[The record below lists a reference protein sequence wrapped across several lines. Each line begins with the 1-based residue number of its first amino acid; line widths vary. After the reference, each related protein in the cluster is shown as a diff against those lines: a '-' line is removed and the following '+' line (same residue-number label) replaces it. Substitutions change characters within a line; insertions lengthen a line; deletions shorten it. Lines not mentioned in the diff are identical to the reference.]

1 MKGTKSK
8 EMLLMFGAFSA
19 SALMLTVMQ
28 VPFEG
33 GFFAWVCLVPFILVC
48 RPEARLWRLM
58 WISYVVSFLYWL
70 GNLYWI
76 GLVTVPAY
84 VLFSMS
90 QGLYWPVLVVC
101 VRYVR
106 RKWPGGL
113 LVAVP
118 ILFVGAEAWQGV
130 IYTGFNWRL
139 LGHSQWNNLPVIQI
153 ADVFGAAG
161 VSLLIAVVNGL
172 VAELIIAATGGK
184 ILRVQ
189 NAVKVCIAGCLIA
202 GTLIYGHRRLA
213 QTPEH
218 ITAGPVVGSVQ
229 PNIPSEIKEMSES
242 GDAILDDLI
251 SDSNDCFDAGA
262 ELVAWPETIVLSTLN
277 QDFLSVLVSLGRED
291 DKAVVYNRA
300 IERHTK
306 DKGYV
311 LLGSHARTLVE
322 SDDGTRY
329 LVKDQYNSAFLY
341 TPAGLQD
348 PERYDKMHLVP
359 FGEYIPFKESVPFIY
374 QLVLNLSP
382 YDYDY
387 NLTKGAEFTTFEMK
401 ADNKKYGFGALICY
415 DDTDPKV
422 TRRMVV
428 SDEGKKKA
436 DWLVNISN
444 DGWYVRYKNGKVL
457 PSVELSQ
464 RTAITAFR
472 AVENRVS
479 IIRSVNTGISC
490 LIDSTGLIRDGFISG
505 TLPEAAMDRQGVEG
519 WFVDRIA
526 IDDRVT
532 FFSRHGQWLEFL
544 CGAVITA
551 AVLAACIDAARGR
564 RSGKAGR

>member
-1 MKGTKSK
+1 MT
-8 EMLLMFGAFSA
+8 FGAFSA
-19 SALMLTVMQ
+19 SALMLTVIQ
-28 VPFEG
+28 VPLKG
-33 GFFAWVCLVPFILVC
+33 GLFAWICLVPFILVC
-48 RPEARLWRLM
+48 QPEVRLWRLM
-58 WISYVVSFLYWL
+58 WISYIVSFLYWL

-76 GLVTVPAY
+76 GLVTVPAW

-90 QGLYWPVLVVC
+90 QGLYWPLLVVC

-106 RKWPGGL
+106 RKWPGAL
-113 LVAVP
+113 LVTVP

-139 LGHSQWNNLPVIQI
+139 LAHSQWNILPVIQI
-153 ADVFGAAG
+153 ADIFGAAG
-161 VSLLIAVVNGL
+161 VSLLIAVVNVL
-172 VAELIIAATGGK
+172 VAELIIAAIGGK

-189 NAVKVCIAGCLIA
+189 NAVKVGVVGCLIA
-202 GTLIYGHRRLA
+202 GTLVYGFRRLA

-218 ITAGPVVGSVQ
+218 ITAGPLIGSVQ
-229 PNIPSEIKEMSES
+229 SNIPSEIKEMSES
-242 GDAILDDLI
+242 GDVILDDLI
-251 SDSNDCFDAGA
+251 SNSNSCFDAGA
-262 ELVAWPETIVLSTLN
+262 ELVTWPETIVLSSLN
-277 QDFLSVLVSLGRED
+277 SGYVDLCKEGTRPKIYDQVISDHVRD
-291 DKAVVYNRA
+291 
-300 IERHTK
+300 T
-306 DKGYV
+306 GYV
-311 LLGSHARTLVE
+311 LLGAHSAKVDVATMTITNRH
-322 SDDGTRY
+322 
-329 LVKDQYNSAFLY
+329 NSAFLY

-348 PERYDKMHLVP
+348 PSRYDKMHLVP
-359 FGEYIPFKESVPFIY
+359 FGEYIPFKESAPFIY

-387 NLTKGAEFTTFEMK
+387 NLTKGVEFTTFEMK

-422 TRRMVV
+422 TRGMVV
-428 SDEGKKKA
+428 SDEGAKKA

-444 DGWYVRYKNGKVL
+444 DGWYVRYKDGKVL

-464 RTAITAFR
+464 RTVITAFR

-505 TLPEAAMDRQGVEG
+505 NLPEAAMDRQGVEG
-519 WFVDRIA
+519 WFVDRVA

-532 FFSRHGQWLEFL
+532 FFSRHGQWLELL
-544 CGAVITA
+544 CGAVITI
-551 AVLAACIDAARGR
+551 AVLAACIDAARER
-564 RSGKAGR
+564 KSAKADR

>member
-1 MKGTKSK
+1 MT
-8 EMLLMFGAFSA
+8 FGAFAA
-19 SALMLTVMQ
+19 SALMLTVIQ

-33 GFFAWVCLVPFILVC
+33 GVLAWVCLVPFILVC
-48 RPEARLWRLM
+48 RPEGRLWRLM
-58 WISYVVSFLYWL
+58 WISYLVSLVYWL

-76 GLVTVPAY
+76 GLVTVPGY
-84 VLFSMS
+84 VLFSIS

-101 VRYVR
+101 VRYFR
-106 RKWPGGL
+106 RKWAGGL
-113 LVAVP
+113 LVTVP
-118 ILFVGAEAWQGV
+118 LLFVGAEAWQGV

-153 ADVFGAAG
+153 ADMFGVAG
-161 VSLLIAVVNGL
+161 VSLLIAMVNGL

-189 NAVKVCIAGCLIA
+189 NAVKVCVVGCLVG
-202 GTLIYGHRRLA
+202 GTLIYGYRRLA

-218 ITAGPVVGSVQ
+218 VTAGPLIGSVQ
-229 PNIPSEIKEMSES
+229 PNIPSEIKELSES
-242 GDAILDDLI
+242 GDEILDDLL
-251 SDSNDCFDAGA
+251 SASGACFDAGA
-262 ELVAWPETIVLSTLN
+262 EFVAWPETIVLCSLN
-277 QDFLSVLVSLGRED
+277 VGYVDLCKEGTRPKIYDRMISD
-291 DKAVVYNRA
+291 
-300 IERHTK
+300 HTK
-306 DKGYV
+306 DTGYV
-311 LLGSHARTLVE
+311 LLGAHSADVDVATMKI
-322 SDDGTRY
+322 TN
-329 LVKDQYNSAFLY
+329 QYNSAFLY
-341 TPAGLQD
+341 TPAGLMD
-348 PERYDKMHLVP
+348 PKRYDKMHLVP
-359 FGEYIPFKESVPFIY
+359 FGEYIPFKESAPFIY
-374 QLVLNLSP
+374 RLILNLSP

-387 NLTKGAEFTTFEMK
+387 NLTKGTEFTTFEMK

-415 DDTDPKV
+415 DDTNPKV
-422 TRRMVV
+422 TRRMAV
-428 SDEGKKKA
+428 SDEGRKKA

-444 DGWYVRYKNGKVL
+444 DGWYVRYKNEKVL

-505 TLPEAAMDRQGVEG
+505 NLPEAAMERQGVEG
-519 WFVDRIA
+519 WFVDRIT

-544 CGAVITA
+544 CGAMITA
-551 AVLAACIDAARGR
+551 AVLAVCIDAARERKATR
-564 RSGKAGR
+564 RIVDP

>member
-1 MKGTKSK
+1 MKGRRSK

-28 VPFEG
+28 VPFRG
-33 GFFAWVCLVPFILVC
+33 GFFAWVCLVPFIVVC
-48 RPEARLWRLM
+48 RPESRLWRLM
-58 WISYVVSFLYWL
+58 WISYVVSLLYWL

-76 GLVTVPAY
+76 GMVTVPGY
-84 VLFSMS
+84 VLFSIS

-153 ADVFGAAG
+153 ADIFGAAG
-161 VSLLIAVVNGL
+161 VSLLIAMVNGL

-184 ILRVQ
+184 IRRVQ
-189 NAVKVCIAGCLIA
+189 NAVKFFIVGCLIA
-202 GTLIYGHRRLA
+202 GTLIYGHRRLSH
-213 QTPEH
+213 TPEH
-218 ITAGPVVGSVQ
+218 LTTGPLVGSVQ
-229 PNIPSEIKEMSES
+229 SNIPSEIKELSES
-242 GDAILDDLI
+242 GDTILVDLF
-251 SDSNDCFDAGA
+251 SASEACFNAGA
-262 ELVAWPETIVLSTLN
+262 KFVAWPETIVLCTLN
-277 QDFLSVLVSLGRED
+277 TGYVDECIDGTRPKIYDQIISD
-291 DKAVVYNRA
+291 
-300 IERHTK
+300 HTK
-306 DKGYV
+306 DTGYV
-311 LLGSHARTLVE
+311 LLGAHSAKVDVLDRTIT
-322 SDDGTRY
+322 DR
-329 LVKDQYNSAFLY
+329 YNSALLY

-348 PERYDKMHLVP
+348 PDRYDKMHLVP

-374 QLVLNLSP
+374 QLIRKLTP

-387 NLTKGAEFTTFEMK
+387 NLTKGTEFTTFEMK

-428 SDEGKKKA
+428 SEEGRKKA

-444 DGWYVRYKNGKVL
+444 DGWYVRYKNEKVL

-505 TLPEAAMDRQGVEG
+505 TLPAGAMDRQGVEG
-519 WFVDRIA
+519 WFVDRIQ

-544 CGAVITA
+544 CGAAIA
-551 AVLAACIDAARGR
+551 AVVLTVCVDGARGR
-564 RSGKAGR
+564 RSGRAGR

>member
-1 MKGTKSK
+1 MKGRRSK

-19 SALMLTVMQ
+19 SALMLTIIQ
-28 VPFEG
+28 VPFKG
-33 GFFAWVCLVPFILVC
+33 GILAWICLVPFILVC
-48 RPEARLWRLM
+48 RPEVRLWRLM
-58 WISYVVSFLYWL
+58 WISYVVSLLYWL

-76 GLVTVPAY
+76 GLVTVPGY
-84 VLFSMS
+84 VLFSIS

-113 LVAVP
+113 LAVVP

-139 LGHSQWNNLPVIQI
+139 LGHSQWINLPVIQI

-161 VSLLIAVVNGL
+161 VSLLIAMVNGL
-172 VAELIIAATGGK
+172 VAELIISATGGK
-184 ILRVQ
+184 ILSVR
-189 NAVKVCIAGCLIA
+189 NAVKVGVVGCLVA
-202 GTLIYGHRRLA
+202 GTLVYGFGRLA

-218 ITAGPVVGSVQ
+218 VTSGPLIGSVQ
-229 PNIPSEIKEMSES
+229 PNIPSHIKELSES
-242 GDAILDDLI
+242 GDTILVDLF
-251 SDSNDCFDAGA
+251 SASEACFDAGA
-262 ELVAWPETIVLSTLN
+262 EFVAWPETIVLSRLN
-277 QDFLSVLVSLGRED
+277 SGYVDLCMEGTRPKIYDRIISD
-291 DKAVVYNRA
+291 
-300 IERHTK
+300 HTK
-306 DKGYV
+306 DTGYV
-311 LLGSHARTLVE
+311 LLGAHSVDIDVATMKA
-322 SDDGTRY
+322 TN
-329 LVKDQYNSAFLY
+329 QYNSAFLY

-348 PERYDKMHLVP
+348 PQRYDKMHLVP

-374 QLVLNLSP
+374 QLILNLSP

-387 NLTKGAEFTTFEMK
+387 NLTKGKEFTTFEMK
-401 ADNKKYGFGALICY
+401 ADNKKYGFGVLICY

-422 TRRMVV
+422 SRRMVV
-428 SDEGKKKA
+428 SDEGRKKA

-444 DGWYVRYKNGKVL
+444 DGWYVRYKNEKVL

-505 TLPEAAMDRQGVEG
+505 NLPEAAMDRQGVEG
-519 WFVDRIA
+519 WFVDRIG

-544 CGAVITA
+544 CGAVIAA

-564 RSGKAGR
+564 RSGKADR